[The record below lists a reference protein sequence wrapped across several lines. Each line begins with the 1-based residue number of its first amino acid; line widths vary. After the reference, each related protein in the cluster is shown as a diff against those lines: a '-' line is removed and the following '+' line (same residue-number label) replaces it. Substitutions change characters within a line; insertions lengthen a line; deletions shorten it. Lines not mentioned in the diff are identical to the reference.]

1 MKEKIMRKTA
11 QLKKH
16 QVNASASVSTS
27 SSESERALRL
37 ARVDAYFKA
46 TREQFAKQ
54 VASANAGASSAQV
67 GVLAGP
73 IERRR

>member
-1 MKEKIMRKTA
+1 MRKTV

-16 QVNASASVSTS
+16 QVKASEGVNTSASE
-27 SSESERALRL
+27 SERASERALRL

-54 VASANAGASSAQV
+54 VASANAGASSLQV

>member
-16 QVNASASVSTS
+16 QVKASEGVNTS
-27 SSESERALRL
+27 SSESDRALRL

-73 IERRR
+73 IERRS